1 MFKFIINVN
10 CYTVSFIKLRHSW
23 VYKNLV
29 VEPSSYIVAHHSI
42 PYDTTILRSSA
53 ADCPIFYLF

>member
-1 MFKFIINVN
+1 MLII
-10 CYTVSFIKLRHSW
+10 TFLVSLNSGIRGF
-23 VYKNLV
+23 YKNLV

-42 PYDTTILRSSA
+42 PYDATILRSLA